1 MFHRDVEE
9 GSCEETEF
17 HCSSGECVDI
27 GKLCDGAPDC
37 RDRSDEN
44 VSRYILHTEI
54 KNIVWTLHNYIHPKM
69 YQSV

>member
-44 VSRYILHTEI
+44 VSRYFTQKYKTLCKSFT
-54 KNIVWTLHNYIHPKM
+54 IVRYLWVI
-69 YQSV
+69 YQAY

>member
-1 MFHRDVEE
+1 MFGFGFGQLLLEELLDSMFYRDIEE
-9 GSCEETEF
+9 GSCKETEF

-44 VSRYILHTEI
+44 VSRFVLLTEI
-54 KNIVWTLHNYIHPKM
+54 
-69 YQSV
+69 